1 MAAKGKLPE
10 QFATMFG
17 LAVRLAKH
25 TEAEALLLWV
35 TKPGTD
41 WESLTTLAG
50 ELQILI
56 AADEDDHVEGAGD
69 HGLDVVTVNNIEM
82 PVFEKLRQALLQSI
96 ADEIL
101 APGAGVIAI
110 YSGFE
115 PGAVDSVSY
124 IRLDE
129 HLGRL
134 TARDLRN
141 LRTRVPFETLKLVLD
156 LAVEIGREGR
166 EGKPVGSLFIVGDSR
181 NVANFCRSSGFDP
194 VKGYTRKERSLR
206 DSRVREGIKEI
217 AQLDG
222 AFIVSSDATVESS
235 CQLVG
240 ADAPEVT
247 LSHGLG
253 ARHLAAAGITK
264 VTSAVA
270 FTVSESNGTIR
281 IFQDGAVVLRVEPFR
296 RAMKWKAE

>member
-1 MAAKGKLPE
+1 
-10 QFATMFG
+10 MFG

-25 TEAEALLLWV
+25 AEAEALLVWV

-41 WESLTTLAG
+41 WESLTSIAG
-50 ELQILI
+50 DFQVLI

-69 HGLDVVTVNNIEM
+69 HGLDVVTVNNVEM

-101 APGAGVIAI
+101 APGAGVIAL

-115 PGAVDSVSY
+115 PDTVDSVSY

-141 LRTRVPFETLKLVLD
+141 LRTRVPFDTLKLVLD

-166 EGKPVGSLFIVGDSR
+166 EGKNVGTLFIVGDSR
-181 NVANFCRSSGFDP
+181 NVSSFCNPAGFDP
-194 VKGYTRKERSLR
+194 VKGYGRPERSLR
-206 DSRVREGIKEI
+206 DTKVREGIKEV

-222 AFIVSSDATVESS
+222 AFIVSSDATVISS
-235 CQLVG
+235 CQLVS
-240 ADAPEVT
+240 ATASEVT

-253 ARHLAAAGITK
+253 ARHLAAAGISK
-264 VTSAVA
+264 VTAAVA
-270 FTVSESNGTIR
+270 FSVSESNGTVR
-281 IFQDGAVVLRVEPFR
+281 IFQDGKVVLRVEPFR
-296 RAMKWKAE
+296 RAMKWKAEDSSTT